1 MTIDEIDDFIS
12 SNSEAKIQDYLNNL
26 VNKLKTTNSRNDKLT
41 IVMGILMVFYF
52 ITDLKVVSKFS
63 LGPIELT
70 DFNLFK
76 LFIPL
81 AFSYVFFVFATLN
94 AHRAQIIKNIRQIG
108 KRFYQL
114 NENVAEDSMYSNV
127 FLQMIMPFSF
137 WEELNSKFMKNGN
150 VGCLTIFL
158 TLPLYPILLTP
169 FIFEYIA
176 IKNLIINNWKNG
188 WIEKGVTVLTVWI
201 LISAVIYYFKLMKSA
216 ISEVK
221 SDFN

>member
-1 MTIDEIDDFIS
+1 MTVDEIDKFIS
-12 SNSEAKIQDYLNNL
+12 NNSETKIQDYFNNL
-26 VNKLKTTNSRNDKLT
+26 VSKLKATNSRNDKLT
-41 IVMGILMVFYF
+41 ILMGILIVFYF
-52 ITDLKVVSKFS
+52 VTDLKVVSKFS

-70 DFNLFK
+70 DFHLVK

-81 AFSYVFFVFATLN
+81 AFSYVLLVFATLN

-108 KRFYQL
+108 KGLYQL

-137 WEELNSKFMKNGN
+137 WEELNSKFMKDGN

-158 TLPLYPILLTP
+158 TIPLYPILLTP
-169 FIFEYIA
+169 FVFEYIA
-176 IKNLIINNWKNG
+176 IKNLIINNWQNG
-188 WIEKGVTVLTVWI
+188 WIEKGVIILTIWI
-201 LISAVIYYFKLMKSA
+201 LISAIIYYIKLMKTA

-221 SDFN
+221 TDFN